1 MDMCNMD
8 MSDAVGQ
15 LLMVGIPHPTLD
27 SETRDTLHDLKPGG
41 VILFARNYTNPE
53 TLQALC
59 TDLHSLQPDNPIC
72 IALDHEGGRV
82 HRLAPPFTHFPPAL
96 RLGETDSSQLAY
108 EVGCA
113 LGHELRSVGIDLDFA
128 PVLDVFTNP
137 HNTVIGDRAFGSD
150 PQRVARL
157 GCALTRGLRQA
168 GIIPCGKHFPGHGAT
183 MVDSHEDLPRDER
196 EKDRIENVD
205 LVPFQA
211 AIAEQIELIMTAHV
225 VYPAYDP
232 EQPASLS
239 SIVMHN
245 LLRQD
250 LGFQGLIVSDDLEMG
265 AITRHSSVGDA
276 TVQALGAGAD
286 LVLICQSLERA
297 CSAREACLR
306 ALRLGTL
313 SATRL
318 QESRQRLLQLKQRFA
333 ARSGAEI
340 RPIGAPEH
348 QALAAEILRQA
359 NG

>member
-1 MDMCNMD
+1 MCDMD
-8 MSDAVGQ
+8 MSDAIGQ

-27 SETRDTLHDLKPGG
+27 SETRETLHDLRPGG
-41 VILFARNYTNPE
+41 IILFARNYTDPE
-53 TLQALC
+53 TLQTLC
-59 TDLHSLQPDNPIC
+59 ADLHSLQPDNPIC

-183 MVDSHEDLPRDER
+183 TVDSHEDLPRDER

-265 AITRHSSVGDA
+265 AITRRSSVGDA

-297 CSAREACLR
+297 CSAREACQR
-306 ALRLGTL
+306 ALRLGML

-318 QESRQRLLQLKQRFA
+318 QESQQRLLQLKQRFV

>member
-1 MDMCNMD
+1 MD
-8 MSDAVGQ
+8 MSDSIGQ
-15 LLMVGIPHPTLD
+15 LMMVGIPHPTLD
-27 SETRDTLHDLKPGG
+27 SKTRDTLHDLKPGG
-41 VILFARNYTNPE
+41 VILFGRNYTNPE

-59 TDLHSLQPDNPIC
+59 ADLHGLQPDNPLL

-96 RLGETDSSQLAY
+96 RLGETGSSQLTY

-150 PQRVARL
+150 PQRVAQL
-157 GCALTRGLRQA
+157 GCTFARGLRQA
-168 GIIPCGKHFPGHGAT
+168 GVIPCGKHFPGHGAT
-183 MVDSHEDLPRDER
+183 LVDSHEDLPRDER
-196 EKDRIENVD
+196 EKDSIENVD

-211 AIAEQIELIMTAHV
+211 AIAEKIELIMTAHV

-239 SIVMHN
+239 SVIHN

-265 AITRHSSVGDA
+265 AIIRHSSVGDA
-276 TVQALGAGAD
+276 AVQALGAGAD

-297 CSAREACLR
+297 SSAREACQR
-306 ALRLGTL
+306 ALRRGTL
-313 SATRL
+313 SASRL

-333 ARSGAEI
+333 SRSVEEI

-348 QALAAEILRQA
+348 QALAEEILRQA
-359 NG
+359 SG

>member
-1 MDMCNMD
+1 MD

-27 SETRDTLHDLKPGG
+27 SETRETLHDLRPGG
-41 VILFARNYTNPE
+41 IILFGRNYTDPE
-53 TLQALC
+53 TLQTLC
-59 TDLHSLQPDNPIC
+59 ADLHGLQPDNPIC

-150 PQRVARL
+150 PQQVARL

-250 LGFQGLIVSDDLEMG
+250 LGFQGLVVSDDLEMG

-276 TVQALGAGAD
+276 TVKALGAGAD
-286 LVLICQSLERA
+286 LVLICHSLERA
-297 CSAREACLR
+297 CSARNACQR

-313 SATRL
+313 SASRL

-333 ARSGAEI
+333 ARSVAEI